1 MPAHP
6 RGLACVC
13 RVLSSGAHQSPI
25 PVSVPTAEL
34 SNSPVAARGNTRR
47 RLNVARLDAGM
58 SFYLVL
64 GIVALVIGLLS
75 LEIPSTP
82 SYDPW
87 SWLVWGREI
96 IHGNLQVSGGPSWKP
111 LPMIF
116 TTVFAL
122 FGHVQPDMWLVIAR
136 AGAVATVVMVFRL
149 TWILTR
155 GLVGGDAEDTSPGL
169 WLVRIACL
177 FAAVIAAGSVVN
189 SPGFISNNALG
200 YSEGLAT
207 AVMLMAVDSYI
218 DGHRHRA
225 FVFGFITSLDRP
237 ELWVFW
243 MPFGIWLAWRDP
255 GARKLVAILFVA
267 TLALWFGPAGFSGVT
282 RANNPRSNSAAFT
295 SCPVCTVFR
304 KEAWPTLLNRV
315 KIPGVIGLLT
325 AAALLFTTRTAWWRR
340 GSLTGAAKWR
350 IWLLIIGVFGFVW
363 WLGIGIE
370 TQLHFSGNARYL
382 VFGTVPLA
390 IASGA
395 AWGWLMGAIP
405 ALLRWLGGRLH
416 ALDSLARSAG
426 GGAVAAVVPLVVF
439 LAWPPWIGNN
449 IISLPRTHHAL
460 VYQAHLREDLNHL
473 IKLMGGRK
481 AVLDCGTVMAEG
493 FQVPMVAWTLD
504 VPILRV
510 EAQPAVNK
518 QGFAPPPWPNT
529 IFQDQDTG
537 SAALLPQ
544 AATIVHWVHDGAHY
558 VTYDL
563 QQRTFRV
570 FSTCPAKVSP

>member
-1 MPAHP
+1 
-6 RGLACVC
+6 
-13 RVLSSGAHQSPI
+13 
-25 PVSVPTAEL
+25 VSVPTAEL
-34 SNSPVAARGNTRR
+34 SSSPVAARRTAGR
-47 RLNVARLDAGM
+47 RLSIARLDGAM

-64 GIVALVIGLLS
+64 GIVALVIGALS

-87 SWLVWGREI
+87 SWLIWGREI
-96 IHGNLQVSGGPSWKP
+96 IHGSLQVAGGPSWKP

-155 GLVGGDAEDTSPGL
+155 GLVGGDASDTAAGP
-169 WLVRIACL
+169 WLVRAACL

-207 AVMLMAVDSYI
+207 AFMLMALDSYI

-225 FVFGFITSLDRP
+225 FIFGFIVSLDRP
-237 ELWVFW
+237 ELWIFW

-255 GARKLVAILFVA
+255 SARKIVAILFVA

-295 SCPVCTVFR
+295 SCPVCTVF
-304 KEAWPTLLNRV
+304 KDEAWPTLLNRV
-315 KIPGVIGLLT
+315 KIPGIIALLAASGLLF
-325 AAALLFTTRTAWWRR
+325 ATRTAWRGR
-340 GSLTGAAKWR
+340 GSLSGAAKWR
-350 IWLLIIGVFGFVW
+350 VWLLIIGVFGFVW

-390 IASGA
+390 IACGA
-395 AWGWLMGAIP
+395 AWGWLMGSIP
-405 ALLRWLGGRLH
+405 AMLRWLGGRVE
-416 ALDSLARSAG
+416 SLRSVARSAG
-426 GGAVAAVVPLVVF
+426 GATVAIVLPVAVF

-473 IKLMGGRK
+473 VKLMGGRK
-481 AVLDCGTVMAEG
+481 ALLDCGTIMAEG

-510 EAQPAVNK
+510 EAQPP
-518 QGFAPPPWPNT
+518 QIDAPAPWPNT
-529 IFQDQDTG
+529 ILQDQDTG
-537 SAALLPQ
+537 SAALLPNPK
-544 AATIVHWVHDGAHY
+544 TIIDWVHDGAHY
-558 VTYDL
+558 RTYDL
-563 QQRTFRV
+563 QVRTFRV
-570 FSTCPAKVSP
+570 FSTCPAKVSS